1 MNDKEFEYSGIDK
14 IEGFSLSLLE
24 REVGCIFKD
33 KASIVDFGKLVTKL
47 REFPLK
53 TIDERH
59 KILVD
64 IAFYRAQLEKLKKQL
79 EDAIAKRESVLVKA
93 AAEELRKTGQRPT
106 VDLIKAHRGDD
117 MALDNLRKMHVVCS
131 EWHSFLQDQQYTAQT
146 TNKIVGNV

>member
-1 MNDKEFEYSGIDK
+1 MNDEFEYSGIDK
-14 IEGFSLSLLE
+14 IEGFSLTLLE
-24 REVGCIFKD
+24 REVSGIFKD
-33 KASIVDFGKLVTKL
+33 KASIVDFGKLVSKL

-64 IAFYRAQLEKLKKQL
+64 MAFYRAQLEKLKKQL
-79 EDAIAKRESVLVKA
+79 EDAISKRENVLIKA
-93 AAEELRKTGQRPT
+93 ASDELRKTGQRPT
-106 VDLIKAHRGDD
+106 ADLIKANRGEDI
-117 MALDNLRKMHVVCS
+117 ALDNLRKMHLVCS